1 MKENISNLQKSLK
14 EGKFVF
20 TSEFASPK
28 GVDTALIEEKV
39 GLLKESVVAVNVSD
53 LQGANLSMD
62 GLATSSILID
72 SGLEPVLQLTCRDRN
87 RLALQSNVLSASVMG
102 IKSILVLTGDHTTV
116 GDHPSSYPVF
126 DLDSVQ
132 LLWAISRLEE
142 GYDMAG
148 NKLSK
153 KPTFFKGAAVNPG
166 ANSEASYELQLM
178 KMKKKV
184 DCGAEFFQ
192 TMPVFDPERFIE
204 FIKRVKEMDIDVHIL
219 AGIQLL
225 KSERMANYLN
235 KYLPGI
241 IVPQM
246 AIDRLAGASDKLA
259 VSLDI
264 AADTV
269 NKIKPYCSG
278 IHIGA
283 QGWEEHIPALIKNID
298 KN

>member
-1 MKENISNLQKSLK
+1 MENSLPNLQKNLK

-20 TSEFASPK
+20 TSEFGPPK
-28 GVDTALIEEKV
+28 GVDTAIIEEKV
-39 GLLKESVVAVNVSD
+39 ALLKGNIVAANVSD

-62 GLATSSILID
+62 GLAASSILID
-72 SGLEPVLQLTCRDRN
+72 LGLEPVLQLTCRDRN
-87 RLALQSNVLSASVMG
+87 RLALQSNILSAYVMG
-102 IKSILVLTGDHTTV
+102 IKSILVLTGDYTTV
-116 GDHPSSYPVF
+116 GDHPGSYPVF

-148 NKLSK
+148 NKLTE
-153 KPTFFKGAAVNPG
+153 KPTFFKGAAVNPE
-166 ANSEASYELQLM
+166 ANSEASYELQLI

-184 DCGAEFFQ
+184 DCGAQFFQ
-192 TMPVFDPERFIE
+192 TMPVFDPDRFIE
-204 FIKRVKEMDIDVHIL
+204 FTKRVRQLDIDAPIL

-225 KSERMANYLN
+225 KSERMANYMN

-241 IVPQM
+241 NVPQIV
-246 AIDRLAGASDKLA
+246 IDRLAGTSDKLA

-264 AADTV
+264 AAETV

-283 QGWEEHIPALIKNID
+283 QGWEEHIPDLISNID